1 MEWKLPNSGR
11 GGRGSFRNQEK
22 TAFDRSI
29 KTLIDFLDLLQ
40 PGWQLIQILVMSGLV
55 LYAVYSLVQRF
66 DALLG
71 LFVGCLL
78 SNMAIVTVWFLFAL
92 QTKWGLELLPTS
104 VRQVLCLTIQLGY
117 PFEIL
122 LWSLFAFLLI
132 RRNRAET
139 NEERKG

>member
-22 TAFDRSI
+22 TAFDRSM
-29 KTLIDFLDLLQ
+29 KTLIDFLDLLK

-66 DALLG
+66 DALLA

-104 VRQVLCLTIQLGY
+104 VRQVLYLTIQLGY